1 MAFLPPGDAPR
12 GLDRVVARVRRVSG
26 ELVTIASLN
35 TRGIPLTGS
44 QLTER
49 YAAIGAGFDAGD
61 ADVVCCQEVLTYW
74 HLRLLVRRMRSFRR
88 VSYRPG
94 PFGPHGG
101 LVTFSRRPVAG
112 TAFRRFGRP
121 PPAPGVPTASWL
133 QARLK
138 GALATRLARPELCVI
153 NTHPV
158 ANHDGDWSEANRFY
172 PLHRAEF
179 AVLARV
185 VNEAGPRAVVCGD
198 FNVSRESSL
207 FGDFM
212 AVTGLA
218 DAFGG
223 VCPATFR
230 AEYLPA
236 GATPHCIDF
245 ILTAGEVTAESTG
258 LVFAEKEPLG
268 YVSDHIGLRARL
280 SLTPSR

>member
-1 MAFLPPGDAPR
+1 VP
-12 GLDRVVARVRRVSG
+12 G

-44 QLTER
+44 QLAGR

-61 ADVVCCQEVLTYW
+61 ADVVCCQEVFTYW
-74 HLRLLVRRMRSFRR
+74 HLRLLARRMRSFRQ
-88 VSYRPG
+88 VSWRPG
-94 PFGPHGG
+94 PFGPYGG
-101 LVTFSRRPVAG
+101 LVTFSRRPVSG

-121 PPAPGVPTASWL
+121 PPAPGVPRTSRL

-138 GALATRLARPELCVI
+138 GALVTRLARPELCVI

-158 ANHDGDWSEANRFY
+158 ANQDGDWSGANRFY
-172 PLHRAEF
+172 PLHRAEL

-185 VNEAGPRAVVCGD
+185 VNQAGPRAVVCGD
-198 FNVSRESSL
+198 FNVSRESAL
-207 FGDFM
+207 FGDLM
-212 AVTGLA
+212 AATGLA

-223 VCPATFR
+223 GCPATFR
-230 AEYLPA
+230 ADYLPA
-236 GATPHCIDF
+236 GATAHCIDF
-245 ILTAGEVTAESTG
+245 ILTAAEVTAESAA

-280 SLTPSR
+280 SLTATAVRATPRPGA

>member
-1 MAFLPPGDAPR
+1 
-12 GLDRVVARVRRVSG
+12 VSG
-26 ELVTIASLN
+26 ELLTVASLN

-44 QLTER
+44 QLAER
-49 YAAIGAGFDAGD
+49 YAVIGAGFDAGD

-94 PFGPHGG
+94 PFGPYGG
-101 LVTFSRRPVAG
+101 LVTFSRRPVSG

-121 PPAPGVPTASWL
+121 PRAPGVPTASRV

-138 GALATRLARPELCVI
+138 GALVTRVARPELCVI

-158 ANHDGDWSEANRFY
+158 ANYDGDWSEANRFY

-179 AVLARV
+179 TVLARV
-185 VNEAGPRAVVCGD
+185 VNQAGPRAVVCGD
-198 FNVSRESSL
+198 FNIARESTL

-212 AVTGLA
+212 AATGLA

-223 VCPATFR
+223 TCPATFR

-236 GATPHCIDF
+236 GATTHCIDF
-245 ILTAGEVTAESTG
+245 ILTAGEVTAESAA

-280 SLTPSR
+280 SLTPTAVRASPRPGA

>member
-1 MAFLPPGDAPR
+1 
-12 GLDRVVARVRRVSG
+12 VSG
-26 ELVTIASLN
+26 ELLTVASLN

-44 QLTER
+44 QLAER
-49 YAAIGAGFDAGD
+49 YAVIGAGFDAGD

-101 LVTFSRRPVAG
+101 LVTFSRRPVSG

-121 PPAPGVPTASWL
+121 PRAPGVPRASRF

-138 GALATRLARPELCVI
+138 GALVTRLARPELRVI

-172 PLHRAEF
+172 PLQRAELT
-179 AVLARV
+179 VLARV
-185 VNEAGPRAVVCGD
+185 VNEAGPRAVICGD
-198 FNVSRESSL
+198 FNVSRESTL
-207 FGDFM
+207 FGEFM
-212 AVTGLA
+212 AATGLA

-245 ILTAGEVTAESTG
+245 ILTAGEVTAGSTA
-258 LVFAEKEPLG
+258 LVFAEKKPLG
-268 YVSDHIGLRARL
+268 YVSDHVGLRARL
-280 SLTPSR
+280 SLTPTAVRATPRPGA